1 MTTISDH
8 PSAHLKYL
16 EISYIGVG
24 WSDGHLNIRRFEKYM
39 FYMKN
44 RIKNI
49 VNTHNASIAHTCEA
63 LTTPRNRGVESI
75 VRHAEVSEKSIER
88 YLVEQAKQNGMLCLK
103 YSNPNMVGYPD
114 RLLLLPGGGV
124 IWVELKSK
132 GRKPAKIQQIRM
144 AELAAMG
151 HLAKVIDNKA
161 DIDELIKTSR
171 Q

>member
-1 MTTISDH
+1 MTTISGH

-24 WSDGHLNIRRFEKYM
+24 WSDCHLNIRRFEKYI
-39 FYMKN
+39 FY
-44 RIKNI
+44 IKNI

-114 RLLLLPGGGV
+114 RLLVLPGGGV